1 MATIVDVAKKAG
13 VSVATVSRVLN
24 SNYIVTKEKRER
36 VLKAMNELG
45 YVPKPSTRN
54 EKSDEKKVVMIYTSA
69 IIEEVIAG
77 IQDQGKQLG
86 YEVIIK
92 YSVNQSNDTHPWDF
106 LKKDQLAGIIIFNM
120 LFNDEE
126 LEELAKNVPF
136 VQCCQYKTITNT
148 FAVAV
153 DDENG
158 GYDVVSHLLK
168 TGKKRIAFIGLGKE
182 GEGFITPEY
191 SKNRYIG
198 YRRALE
204 DNQIEFDPE
213 LVKFGDYSYDSGVT
227 LAKELIGMK
236 SPIDAVFC
244 VIDNLALACVN
255 TFKEAGFRIPEDV
268 AICGFDNQEVSL
280 MSNPKLTTVEQP
292 FYEIGCESM
301 KMLESMI
308 RGESSTGR
316 RLLLNHK
323 LIERES
329 TVGYENDVKAT

>member
-168 TGKKRIAFIGLGKE
+168 TGKKRME
-182 GEGFITPEY
+182 
-191 SKNRYIG
+191 
-198 YRRALE
+198 
-204 DNQIEFDPE
+204 
-213 LVKFGDYSYDSGVT
+213 
-227 LAKELIGMK
+227 
-236 SPIDAVFC
+236 
-244 VIDNLALACVN
+244 
-255 TFKEAGFRIPEDV
+255 
-268 AICGFDNQEVSL
+268 
-280 MSNPKLTTVEQP
+280 
-292 FYEIGCESM
+292 EIS
-301 KMLESMI
+301 
-308 RGESSTGR
+308 
-316 RLLLNHK
+316 
-323 LIERES
+323 
-329 TVGYENDVKAT
+329 